1 MIRNLIG
8 VIGPGE
14 MATSQSMTTAYALG
28 QAIAQQGWTLIT
40 GGRAAGVMEAAS
52 QGAQSAQGLV
62 VGILPDE
69 NRSQMSSAVD
79 IPIVTGMGHGRN
91 VINILSSQIV
101 IACGLGP
108 GTLSEI
114 AFAIKLQ
121 RPLLLMH
128 IEPTTVELLTALAPS
143 SLQRVESVED
153 AIASIHQ
160 LLALNEQ
167 PPG

>member
-8 VIGPGE
+8 VMGPGKTASSE
-14 MATSQSMTTAYALG
+14 EIATAYALG
-28 QAIAQQGWTLIT
+28 QAIAKQGWVLIT
-40 GGRAAGVMEAAS
+40 GGRAAGIMDAAS

-69 NRSQMSSAVD
+69 TGAQMSSAVD

-91 VINILSSQIV
+91 VINILSSRVV

-114 AFAIKLQ
+114 AFAMKLQ
-121 RPLLLMH
+121 KPLLLMH
-128 IEPTTVELLTALAPS
+128 LEPATVDVLTHLATSPI
-143 SLQRVESVED
+143 ESVDTVAE
-153 AIASIHQ
+153 AIARIDS
-160 LLALNEQ
+160 LLAET
-167 PPG
+167 P

>member
-8 VIGPGE
+8 VMGPGKTASSKE
-14 MATSQSMTTAYALG
+14 IATAYALG
-28 QAIAQQGWTLIT
+28 QAIAEQGWVLIT
-40 GGRAAGVMEAAS
+40 GGRAAGVMDAAS

-69 NRSQMSSAVD
+69 TGAQMSSAVD

-91 VINILSSQIV
+91 VINVLSSRVV
-101 IACGLGP
+101 IACGLGA

-121 RPLLLMH
+121 KPLLLMH
-128 IEPTTVELLTALAPS
+128 MEPPTIEGLTHLATSPIWAVDSVAGAIARIDAWLAEAPS
-143 SLQRVESVED
+143 TD
-153 AIASIHQ
+153 
-160 LLALNEQ
+160 
-167 PPG
+167 